1 MPATLRLGRVAGNPI
16 GLHFSWFVI
25 GALMTPIQLAAAV
38 TTTVLWLSGTT
49 AATAEDH
56 LSVQASPYTS
66 IEPARVRLLVR
77 VERDKANRSMVIVVD
92 SPRLFRSSLIPLN
105 GDSAPS
111 VHLVD
116 LKSLPEGR
124 YTVTVVLRRDDRTT
138 TTATDSF
145 QVVG

>member
-1 MPATLRLGRVAGNPI
+1 
-16 GLHFSWFVI
+16 
-25 GALMTPIQLAAAV
+25 MTPIQLAAAV

-49 AATAEDH
+49 AAMAEDH
-56 LSVQASPYTS
+56 LSVHASPYTS

-77 VERDKANRSMVIVVD
+77 VERNEANRSMVIVVD

-105 GDSAPS
+105 GDAAPS

-138 TTATDSF
+138 TTATDFF